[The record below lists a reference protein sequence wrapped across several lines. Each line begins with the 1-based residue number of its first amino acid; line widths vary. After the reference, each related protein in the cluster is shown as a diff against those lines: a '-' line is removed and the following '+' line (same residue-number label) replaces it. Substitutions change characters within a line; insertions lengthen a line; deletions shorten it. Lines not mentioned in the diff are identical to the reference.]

1 MEIKSQHVGDHF
13 ILSLDG
19 RFDASWSEYVGSAIE
34 TAIQRGEHHI
44 EIDLGNVHYMSS
56 AGIGVLL
63 KYRKRLAGVGGS
75 LRVINPVDDV
85 LSVLRLMKLDELLLG
100 ERSSKSGLGVSSST
114 AVTERKLELNGVQFE
129 SYHLEQKH
137 PLRCEWFGYPDRLT
151 SGTLDPEDAF
161 KLSLSEDRVVIG
173 LGSLGQELQ
182 AQASQDGSLC
192 RFGESLAVSGIG
204 IEQPTDGS
212 RVPDFQISRGDMI
225 PDLQLLYGISMRGD
239 FAHLI
244 RFEAGRSQRGS
255 FPLSGFIQGVLDA
268 FECKQGAFALV
279 VEAATVVGASLIQS
293 PTRADGKSPWTFPGI
308 RNWISFTSEQNEDRM
323 LALIVGIACKDSDEE
338 LRPFLRPLKEGG
350 SVQGHFHAAVFPYR
364 PLSKGL
370 LPLHQT
376 IHDLFK
382 HDTPK
387 SVLHLLSDDR
397 PIEGVGQT
405 ELMRGACWFGPIADC
420 GEMV

>member
-85 LSVLRLMKLDELLLG
+85 LSVLRLMKLEELLLG
-100 ERSSKSGLGVSSST
+100 ERSSKSGLGVASST

-255 FPLSGFIQGVLDA
+255 FPLSGFIQGLLDA

-293 PTRADGKSPWTFPGI
+293 PTRADGKSPWMFPAI

-338 LRPFLRPLKEGG
+338 LRPFVRPLKEGG

-364 PLSKGL
+364 PLAKGL

-405 ELMRGACWFGPIADC
+405 ELMRGACWFGSIVDC

>member
-85 LSVLRLMKLDELLLG
+85 LSVLRLMKLEELLLG
-100 ERSSKSGLGVSSST
+100 ERSSKSGLGVASST

-173 LGSLGQELQ
+173 LGSLGQEFQ

-255 FPLSGFIQGVLDA
+255 FPLSGFIQGLLDA

-293 PTRADGKSPWTFPGI
+293 PTRADGKSPWMFPAI

-338 LRPFLRPLKEGG
+338 LRPFVRPLKEGG

-364 PLSKGL
+364 PLAKGL

-405 ELMRGACWFGPIADC
+405 ELMRGACWFGSIVDC

>member
-85 LSVLRLMKLDELLLG
+85 LSVLRLMKLEELLLG
-100 ERSSKSGLGVSSST
+100 ERSSKSGLGVASPT
-114 AVTERKLELNGVQFE
+114 AVSERKLELNGVQFE

-192 RFGESLAVSGIG
+192 RFGELLAVSGIG

-364 PLSKGL
+364 PLAKGL

-405 ELMRGACWFGPIADC
+405 ELMRGACWFGPIVDC

>member
-1 MEIKSQHVGDHF
+1 
-13 ILSLDG
+13 
-19 RFDASWSEYVGSAIE
+19 
-34 TAIQRGEHHI
+34 
-44 EIDLGNVHYMSS
+44 
-56 AGIGVLL
+56 LL
-63 KYRKRLAGVGGS
+63 KYLKRLAGVGGL
-75 LRVINPVDDV
+75 LRVINSVDDV
-85 LSVLRLMKLDELLLG
+85 LSVLRLMKLEELLLG
-100 ERSSKSGLGVSSST
+100 ERSSKSGLGVASST

-182 AQASQDGSLC
+182 AQASQDGALC

-364 PLSKGL
+364 PLAKGL

-405 ELMRGACWFGPIADC
+405 ELMRGACWFGPIVDC

>member
-34 TAIQRGEHHI
+34 TAIQRGEHRI
-44 EIDLGNVHYMSS
+44 EIELGNVHYMSS

-85 LSVLRLMKLDELLLG
+85 LSVLRLMKLEELLLG
-100 ERSSKSGLGVSSST
+100 ERSSKSGLGEASST
-114 AVTERKLELNGVQFE
+114 AVTERKLELNGVQVE

-151 SGTLDPEDAF
+151 SGTLDPKDAF
-161 KLSLSEDRVVIG
+161 KLSLSEDRVVVG
-173 LGSLGQELQ
+173 LGSLGQASQ
-182 AQASQDGSLC
+182 AQTSQDGSLC

-225 PDLQLLYGISMRGD
+225 PDLQLLYGVSMRGD

-293 PTRADGKSPWTFPGI
+293 PPRADGKSLWTFPAI

-338 LRPFLRPLKEGG
+338 LRPFVRPLKESG
-350 SVQGHFHAAVFPYR
+350 SVQGHFHAVVFPYR
-364 PLSKGL
+364 PLAKGL

-387 SVLHLLSDDR
+387 GVLHLLSDDR

-405 ELMRGACWFGPIADC
+405 ELMRGACWFGPIVDC

>member
-1 MEIKSQHVGDHF
+1 
-13 ILSLDG
+13 
-19 RFDASWSEYVGSAIE
+19 
-34 TAIQRGEHHI
+34 
-44 EIDLGNVHYMSS
+44 
-56 AGIGVLL
+56 
-63 KYRKRLAGVGGS
+63 
-75 LRVINPVDDV
+75 VINPVDDV
-85 LSVLRLMKLDELLLG
+85 LSVLRLMKLEELLLG
-100 ERSSKSGLGVSSST
+100 ERSSKSGLGVASST

-161 KLSLSEDRVVIG
+161 KLSLSEDRVVVG

-338 LRPFLRPLKEGG
+338 LRPFVRPLKEGG

-364 PLSKGL
+364 PLAKGL

-405 ELMRGACWFGPIADC
+405 ELMRGACWFGPIVDC

>member
-1 MEIKSQHVGDHF
+1 MEIKTQHVGDHF

-44 EIDLGNVHYMSS
+44 EIDLGSVHYMSS

-75 LRVINPVDDV
+75 LRVVNPVDNV
-85 LSVLRLMKLDELLLG
+85 LSVLRMMKLQELLLG
-100 ERSSKSGLGVSSST
+100 ERSSKAGLGGVSHT
-114 AVTERKLELNGVQFE
+114 AETERKIELNGVQFE
-129 SYHLEQKH
+129 SYRLEQKH
-137 PLRCEWFGYPDRLT
+137 PLRCAWFGYPDRLT
-151 SGTLDPEDAF
+151 NGTLDPEDAY
-161 KLSLSEDRVVIG
+161 KLRLVEDRVVIG
-173 LGSLGQELQ
+173 LGSLGEELRGQ
-182 AQASQDGSLC
+182 AGHEGALC
-192 RFGESLAVSGIG
+192 RFGESLAISGIG

-212 RVPDFQISRGDMI
+212 RIPDFQISRGDMI
-225 PDLQLLYGISMRGD
+225 PDLLLLYGISMQGD
-239 FAHLI
+239 FSHLI

-255 FPLSGFIQGVLDA
+255 FPLSDFTQGVLDA
-268 FECKQGAFALV
+268 FECKQGAFALI
-279 VEAATVVGASLIQS
+279 VEAATVVGASLIQL
-293 PTRADGKSPWTFPGI
+293 PTRADGKSPWTFPAI
-308 RNWISFTSEQNEDRM
+308 RNWISFTSEQNEDRL
-323 LALIVGIACKDSDEE
+323 LALIVGIACKECDDE
-338 LRPFLRPLKEGG
+338 LQPFVRPLKEGG
-350 SVQGHFHAAVFPYR
+350 LVQGHFHAAVFPYR
-364 PLSKGL
+364 PLAKGL

-376 IHDLFK
+376 IRDLFK
-382 HDTPK
+382 YDTPR